1 MLIFRLPDGNKME
14 IEASQ
19 TTAADIAKAISPRLL
34 KAAICAKVDGQLVDL
49 DRVLVQGGDFEVITS
64 KSEEALEVIRHSASH
79 IMAQAIKRL
88 YPEAKFAIGPA
99 TQDGFYY
106 DIDLPEKLGENDLKA
121 IEAEMQ
127 KIVAEDLPF
136 ERREL
141 PQKSALAYFA
151 SRGDQYK
158 TEIIEDLEGNVS
170 LYKQGEF
177 EDLCRGPHLPNTGKL
192 KAFKLLSLAGAY
204 WRGDSKRPMLQRIY
218 GTAFADKESLKK
230 HLELLEEAAKRDH
243 RKLGKELDLYSVRDE
258 GPGFPFFHP
267 KGMVLRNTLED
278 FWRKIHQKAGY
289 MEIKTP
295 IILNEQLWR
304 NSGHWDKYR
313 ENMYFTVIDDTNYAV
328 KPMNC
333 PGAMLLFQRQ
343 LISYR
348 DLPLRYG
355 ELGLVHR
362 HELSGTLHG
371 LMRVRC
377 FTQDDAHI
385 FMTPEQIESEIIG
398 VIELIDYV
406 YSDVFGFE
414 YHVELSTKP
423 ENSLGS
429 AEIWET
435 ATNALKGALTRKG
448 LSYKI
453 NVGDGAFYGPKIDF
467 HLKDCLGRTWQC
479 GTIQLDFLIPERFN
493 LSYIAED
500 GQKHTPV
507 VVHRVVFGSIER
519 FIAILTEHFAG
530 AFPTWLAPVQVQIIP
545 VSEAHLEAAK
555 KLKAEFEENSIRAY
569 VDNRNEKLG
578 YKIRAAQLEKVPYM
592 IVLGDKEVENN
603 TLALR
608 SRTLGDL
615 GTVKVSDF
623 IKDIVS
629 EITSLSRESAFKALK
644 KN

>member
-1 MLIFRLPDGNKME
+1 VLIFTLPDGSRKE
-14 IEASQ
+14 IEGSK
-19 TTAADIAKAISPRLL
+19 TTAADVANAISPRLL

-49 DRVLVQGGDFEVITS
+49 NEVLELGGDFEVITS

-88 YPEAKFAIGPA
+88 YPETKFAIGPA

-106 DIDLPEKLGENDLKA
+106 DIDLPEKLSENDLQA

-127 KIVAEDLPF
+127 KIVTEDLPF

-151 SRGDQYK
+151 AKGDQYK
-158 TEIIEDLEGNVS
+158 TEIIEELEGNVS
-170 LYKQGEF
+170 LYRQGEF
-177 EDLCRGPHLPNTGKL
+177 EDLCRGPHLPSTGKL

-204 WRGDSKRPMLQRIY
+204 WRGDSQRPMLQRIY

-230 HLELLEEAAKRDH
+230 HLDLIEEAARRDH

-267 KGMVLRNTLED
+267 KGMILRNALED

-333 PGAMLLFQRQ
+333 PGAMLLYQRQ

-406 YSDVFGFE
+406 YSDVFGFQ

-429 AEIWET
+429 AEIWEK
-435 ATNALKGALTRKG
+435 ATDALKGALTRKG
-448 LSYKI
+448 LPFKI
-453 NVGDGAFYGPKIDF
+453 NAGDGAFYGPKIDF

-545 VSEAHLEAAK
+545 VSDAHLEVAK
-555 KLKAEFEENSIRAY
+555 KLQTEFAESSIRAF

-615 GTVKVSDF
+615 GSIGVLDF
-623 IKDIVS
+623 IKGIVS
-629 EITSLSRESAFKALK
+629 EIRSLSQVSQFSSLK